1 MSDRAASYTTI
12 EAARLLGISPASVQR
27 WVDAG
32 HLKAWKTLGGHRRI
46 DALSVT
52 ALLNAQNG
60 PQADPEA
67 QGTPEQAQ
75 PLGAR
80 AAEAPQ
86 PTQALDQPTL
96 LLVDDDDIARE
107 LLEMQV
113 RLLLPRAHLLLA
125 ENGFQALMTA
135 GRSAPDVVIT
145 DMVMPHMNGIE
156 MIRQLQASPKPPL
169 IIAVSSQSRE
179 NLARLGG
186 LPDEV
191 LLLAKPVDQGLLA
204 AALEKLPRARG

>member
-1 MSDRAASYTTI
+1 MSERAASYTTI
-12 EAARLLGISPASVQR
+12 EAAKQLGISPASVQR

-46 DALSVT
+46 DAASVT
-52 ALLNAQNG
+52 ALLNSQSLDAAPPAAQA
-60 PQADPEA
+60 PA
-67 QGTPEQAQ
+67 QS
-75 PLGAR
+75 
-80 AAEAPQ
+80 
-86 PTQALDQPTL
+86 QALDEPTL

-113 RLLLPRAHLLLA
+113 RLLLPSANLLLA
-125 ENGFQALMTA
+125 ENGFQALMMV

-191 LLLAKPVDQGLLA
+191 LLLAKPVDQTLLA
-204 AALEKLPRARG
+204 SALSNFQRDRG

>member
-1 MSDRAASYTTI
+1 MSERAASYTTI
-12 EAARLLGISPASVQR
+12 EAAKQLGISPASVQR

-46 DALSVT
+46 DAASVT
-52 ALLNAQNG
+52 ALLNSQSLDAAPPAAQA
-60 PQADPEA
+60 PA
-67 QGTPEQAQ
+67 QS
-75 PLGAR
+75 
-80 AAEAPQ
+80 
-86 PTQALDQPTL
+86 QALDEPTL

-113 RLLLPRAHLLLA
+113 RMLLPSANLLLA
-125 ENGFQALMTA
+125 ENGFQALMMV

-191 LLLAKPVDQGLLA
+191 LLLAKPVDQALLA
-204 AALEKLPRARG
+204 SALNKLQRDRG

>member
-1 MSDRAASYTTI
+1 MSERAASYTTI
-12 EAARLLGISPASVQR
+12 EAAKLLGISPASVQR

-46 DALSVT
+46 DADSVST
-52 ALLNAQNG
+52 LLAAQEAEIPSALAD
-60 PQADPEA
+60 QAA
-67 QGTPEQAQ
+67 NQAAKQGDSA
-75 PLGAR
+75 
-80 AAEAPQ
+80 
-86 PTQALDQPTL
+86 QALSL

-125 ENGFQALMTA
+125 ENGFQALMMA

-156 MIRQLQASPKPPL
+156 MIRQLRASPKPPL

-191 LLLAKPVDQGLLA
+191 LLLAKPVEQALLA
-204 AALEKLPRARG
+204 GALDSFQRDRG